1 MNRDE
6 AYKLLTK
13 YLQNKNLLKH
23 CIACEAGMKG
33 IYDHLYKGKEEW
45 NEEDREKWGITGLLH
60 DIDYEIAQ
68 KDNMLEKH
76 GMYFFEKEP
85 DNTIPED
92 IAHGIKAHAYE
103 FTGVEPISP
112 MDWGITCCDQL
123 TGLIVAGALIHPEK
137 KLEPLTT
144 EFIMKRFNEKSFAK
158 GAKREAILLSEPK
171 LGIPLETFVGIV
183 LSSMK
188 EIHEP
193 LGL

>member
-6 AYKLLTK
+6 AYRLLTK

-23 CIACEAGMKG
+23 CLACEAGMKG
-33 IYDHLYKGKEEW
+33 IYDHLYKGKSEW
-45 NEEDREKWGITGLLH
+45 NDVDREKWGITGLLH

-68 KDNMLEKH
+68 KDNVLEKH

-92 IAHGIKAHAYE
+92 IAHGIKSHAYE
-103 FTGVEPISP
+103 LTGVEPVSP

-123 TGLIVAGALIHPEK
+123 TGLIVAAALIHPEK
-137 KLEPLTT
+137 KLAPITV
-144 EFIMKRFNEKSFAK
+144 EFIMKRFHEKSFAR
-158 GAKREAILLSEPK
+158 GAKRESILLCDEK
-171 LGIPLETFVGIV
+171 LGIPLNEFVGIV
-183 LSSMK
+183 LKAMQG
-188 EIHEP
+188 IHNE